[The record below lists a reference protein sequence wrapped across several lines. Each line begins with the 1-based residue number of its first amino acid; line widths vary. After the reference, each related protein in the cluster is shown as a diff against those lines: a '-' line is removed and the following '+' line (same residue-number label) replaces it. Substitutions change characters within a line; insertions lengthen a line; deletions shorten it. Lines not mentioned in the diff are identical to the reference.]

1 MKSGKQLRNAHYII
15 TEVITLM
22 RKIRSALALTLILL
36 FSVPAFAGTIK
47 LSSTIGPVDAGIV
60 PLLAETYKAK
70 TGTDFVIEKA
80 GTGATLNKAKTG
92 NFDMVVVHAR
102 ALEDQ
107 FIKEGF
113 GQNRQDIMYNDFV
126 ILGPKEDPAGIKGM
140 KSAAEAFK
148 TIAAKGAPFIS
159 RGDMSGTHVS
169 EMNVWKAAGI
179 KPDGDKDEW
188 YTVFSLGNLGNGATT
203 DFTDKRNAYTIMD
216 RATYL
221 TKKKGLRIVPLVEG
235 DPILL
240 NLIAAIEVSP
250 KRFSNVNNTDVVKFV
265 NWLCDDEAQ
274 MIIKDFKVKE
284 FGEPLFFPTSDQ
296 WNKKHP
302 K

>member
-1 MKSGKQLRNAHYII
+1 
-15 TEVITLM
+15 M
-22 RKIRSALALTLILL
+22 RKIRSALALILILL
-36 FSVPAFAGTIK
+36 FSVPGFAGTIK
-47 LSSTIGPVDAGIV
+47 LSSTIGPVDAGII
-60 PLLAETYKAK
+60 PLLAETYKAE

-107 FIKEGF
+107 FIKDGF
-113 GQNRQDIMYNDFV
+113 GQNRKDVMYNDFV

-140 KSAAEAFK
+140 KSAVEAFK

-179 KPDGDKDEW
+179 APDGEKDEW
-188 YTVFSLGNLGNGATT
+188 YTVFSLGKLGNGTTT
-203 DFTDKRNAYTIMD
+203 DFTNKRNAYTIMD

-250 KRFSNVNNTDVVKFV
+250 KRFPNVNNADVVKFV
-265 NWLCDDEAQ
+265 NWLCEDEAQ
-274 MIIKDFKVKE
+274 MIIKDFKVKQY
-284 FGEPLFFPTSDQ
+284 GEPLFFPNSDQ

>member
-1 MKSGKQLRNAHYII
+1 
-15 TEVITLM
+15 M
-22 RKIRSALALTLILL
+22 RKIRSALALILILL
-36 FSVPAFAGTIK
+36 FSVPGFAGTIK
-47 LSSTIGPVDAGIV
+47 LSSTIGPVDAGII
-60 PLLAETYKAK
+60 PLLAETYKAE

-107 FIKEGF
+107 FIKDGF
-113 GQNRQDIMYNDFV
+113 GQNRKDVMYNDFV

-179 KPDGDKDEW
+179 APDGEMDEW
-188 YTVFSLGNLGNGATT
+188 YTVFSLGKLGNGVTT
-203 DFTDKRNAYTIMD
+203 DFTNKRNAYTIMD

-250 KRFSNVNNTDVVKFV
+250 KR
-265 NWLCDDEAQ
+265 
-274 MIIKDFKVKE
+274 
-284 FGEPLFFPTSDQ
+284 
-296 WNKKHP
+296 
-302 K
+302 

>member
-1 MKSGKQLRNAHYII
+1 
-15 TEVITLM
+15 M
-22 RKIRSALALTLILL
+22 RKIRSALALILILL
-36 FSVPAFAGTIK
+36 FSVPGFAGTIK
-47 LSSTIGPVDAGIV
+47 LSSTIGPVDAGII
-60 PLLAETYKAK
+60 PLLAETYKAE

-107 FIKEGF
+107 FIKDGF
-113 GQNRQDIMYNDFV
+113 GQNRKDIMYNDFV

-148 TIAAKGAPFIS
+148 TIAAKGVPFIS

-179 KPDGDKDEW
+179 TPDGEKDEW
-188 YTVFSLGNLGNGATT
+188 YTVFSLGKLGNGATT

-221 TKKKGLRIVPLVEG
+221 TKKKGLKIVPLVEG

-250 KRFSNVNNTDVVKFV
+250 KRFPNVNNADVVKFV
-265 NWLCDDEAQ
+265 NWLCEDKAQ
-274 MIIKDFKVKE
+274 MIIKDFKVKQY
-284 FGEPLFFPTSDQ
+284 GEPLFFPNSDQ

>member
-1 MKSGKQLRNAHYII
+1 
-15 TEVITLM
+15 M
-22 RKIRSALALTLILL
+22 RKIRSALALTLLLL
-36 FSVPAFAGTIK
+36 FSIPAFGGTIK
-47 LSSTIGPVDAGIV
+47 LSSTIGPVDAGII

-140 KSAAEAFK
+140 KSAAEAFR

-169 EMNVWKAAGI
+169 EMNVWEAAGM

-188 YTVFSLGNLGNGATT
+188 YTVFSLGKLGNGVTT
-203 DFTDKRNAYTIMD
+203 DFTNKRNAYTIMD

-221 TKKKGLRIVPLVEG
+221 TKKKGLKIVPLVEG

-250 KRFSNVNNTDVVKFV
+250 KRFPKVNNADVVKFV
-265 NWLCDDEAQ
+265 NWMCDDEAQ

-284 FGEPLFFPTSDQ
+284 FGEPLFFPNSDQ
-296 WNKKHP
+296 WNKKNP

>member
-1 MKSGKQLRNAHYII
+1 
-15 TEVITLM
+15 
-22 RKIRSALALTLILL
+22 
-36 FSVPAFAGTIK
+36 
-47 LSSTIGPVDAGIV
+47 
-60 PLLAETYKAK
+60 
-70 TGTDFVIEKA
+70 
-80 GTGATLNKAKTG
+80 
-92 NFDMVVVHAR
+92 MVVVHAK
-102 ALEDQ
+102 ALEEQ
-107 FIKEGF
+107 FIMEGF
-113 GQNRQDIMYNDFV
+113 GQNRKDIMYNDFV

-140 KSAAEAFK
+140 KSAAEAFR
-148 TIAAKGAPFIS
+148 TIAAKGASFIS
-159 RGDMSGTHVS
+159 RGDMSGTNVS

-179 KPDGDKDEW
+179 APDGEKDEW
-188 YTVFSLGNLGNGATT
+188 YTVFSLGKLGNGATT

-250 KRFSNVNNTDVVKFV
+250 KRFPNVNNADVVKFV
-265 NWLCDDEAQ
+265 NWLCEDEAQ
-274 MIIKDFKVKE
+274 MIIKDFKVKQY
-284 FGEPLFFPTSDQ
+284 GEPLFFPNSDQ

>member
-1 MKSGKQLRNAHYII
+1 
-15 TEVITLM
+15 M
-22 RKIRSALALTLILL
+22 RKIRSALALILILL
-36 FSVPAFAGTIK
+36 FSVPGFAGTIK
-47 LSSTIGPVDAGIV
+47 LSSTIGPVDAGII
-60 PLLAETYKAK
+60 PLLAETYKAE

-107 FIKEGF
+107 FIKDGF
-113 GQNRQDIMYNDFV
+113 GQNRKDVMYNDFV

-179 KPDGDKDEW
+179 APDGEKDEW
-188 YTVFSLGNLGNGATT
+188 YTVFSLGKLGNGATT
-203 DFTDKRNAYTIMD
+203 DFTNKRNAYTIMD

-221 TKKKGLRIVPLVEG
+221 TKKKGLKIVPLVEG

-250 KRFSNVNNTDVVKFV
+250 KRFPNVNNADVVKFV
-265 NWLCDDEAQ
+265 NWLCEDKAQ
-274 MIIKDFKVKE
+274 MIIKDFKVKQY
-284 FGEPLFFPTSDQ
+284 GEPLFFPNSDQ

>member
-1 MKSGKQLRNAHYII
+1 
-15 TEVITLM
+15 M

-36 FSVPAFAGTIK
+36 FSIPAFAGTIK
-47 LSSTIGPVDAGIV
+47 LSSTIGPVDAGII

-92 NFDMVVVHAR
+92 DFDMVVVHAR

-107 FIKEGF
+107 FIKDGF
-113 GQNRQDIMYNDFV
+113 GQNRKDIMYNDFV

-148 TIAAKGAPFIS
+148 TIAAKGVPFIS

-179 KPDGDKDEW
+179 TPDGEKDEW
-188 YTVFSLGNLGNGATT
+188 YTVFSLGKLGNGATT

-221 TKKKGLRIVPLVEG
+221 TKKKGLKIVPLVEG

-250 KRFSNVNNTDVVKFV
+250 KRFPNVNNADVVKFV
-265 NWLCDDEAQ
+265 DWLCDDDAQ
-274 MIIKDFKVKE
+274 MIIKDFKVKQY
-284 FGEPLFFPTSDQ
+284 GEPLFFPNSDQ

>member
-1 MKSGKQLRNAHYII
+1 
-15 TEVITLM
+15 M
-22 RKIRSALALTLILL
+22 RKVRSALALTLILL
-36 FSVPAFAGTIK
+36 FSIPAFAGTIK
-47 LSSTIGPVDAGIV
+47 LSSTIGPVDAGII

-92 NFDMVVVHAR
+92 DFDMVVVHAR

-107 FIKEGF
+107 FIKDGF
-113 GQNRQDIMYNDFV
+113 GQNRKDIMYNDFV

-148 TIAAKGAPFIS
+148 TIAAKGVPFIS

-179 KPDGDKDEW
+179 TPDGEKDEW
-188 YTVFSLGNLGNGATT
+188 YTVFSLGKLGNGATT

-221 TKKKGLRIVPLVEG
+221 TKKKGLKIVPLVEG

-250 KRFSNVNNTDVVKFV
+250 KRFPNVNNADVVKFV
-265 NWLCDDEAQ
+265 NWLCEDEAQ
-274 MIIKDFKVKE
+274 MIIKDFKVKQY
-284 FGEPLFFPTSDQ
+284 GEPLFFPNSDQ

>member
-1 MKSGKQLRNAHYII
+1 
-15 TEVITLM
+15 M
-22 RKIRSALALTLILL
+22 RKVRSALALTLILL
-36 FSVPAFAGTIK
+36 FSIPAFAGTIK
-47 LSSTIGPVDAGIV
+47 LSSTIGPVDAGII

-92 NFDMVVVHAR
+92 DFDMVVVHAR

-107 FIKEGF
+107 FIKDGF
-113 GQNRQDIMYNDFV
+113 GQNRKDIMYNDFV

-148 TIAAKGAPFIS
+148 TIAAKGVPFIS

-179 KPDGDKDEW
+179 TPDGEKDEW
-188 YTVFSLGNLGNGATT
+188 YTVFSLGKLGNGATT
-203 DFTDKRNAYTIMD
+203 DFTNKRNAYTIMD

-221 TKKKGLRIVPLVEG
+221 TKKKGLKIVPLVEG

-250 KRFSNVNNTDVVKFV
+250 RRFPNVNNADVVKFV
-265 NWLCDDEAQ
+265 DWLCDDEAQ
-274 MIIKDFKVKE
+274 MIIKDFKVKQY
-284 FGEPLFFPTSDQ
+284 GEPLFFPNSDQ

>member
-1 MKSGKQLRNAHYII
+1 
-15 TEVITLM
+15 M
-22 RKIRSALALTLILL
+22 RKVRSALALTLILL
-36 FSVPAFAGTIK
+36 FSIPAFAGTIK
-47 LSSTIGPVDAGIV
+47 LSSTIGPVDAGII

-92 NFDMVVVHAR
+92 DFDMVVVHAR

-107 FIKEGF
+107 FIKDGF
-113 GQNRQDIMYNDFV
+113 GQNRKDIMYNDFV

-148 TIAAKGAPFIS
+148 TIAAKGVPFIS

-179 KPDGDKDEW
+179 TPDGEKDEW
-188 YTVFSLGNLGNGATT
+188 YTVFSLGKLGNGATT

-221 TKKKGLRIVPLVEG
+221 TKKKGLKIVPLVEG

-250 KRFSNVNNTDVVKFV
+250 KRFPNVNNTDVVKFV
-265 NWLCDDEAQ
+265 DWLCDDDAQ
-274 MIIKDFKVKE
+274 MIIKDFKVKQY
-284 FGEPLFFPTSDQ
+284 GEPLFFPNSDQ

>member
-1 MKSGKQLRNAHYII
+1 
-15 TEVITLM
+15 M
-22 RKIRSALALTLILL
+22 RKIRSTLVLTLILL

-47 LSSTIGPVDAGIV
+47 LSSTIGPVDAGII
-60 PLLAETYKAK
+60 PLLAETYKAE
-70 TGTDFVIEKA
+70 TGTDFVIE
-80 GTGATLNKAKTG
+80 TGATLNKAKTG

-107 FIKEGF
+107 FIKDGF
-113 GQNRQDIMYNDFV
+113 GQNRKDIMYNDFV
-126 ILGPKEDPAGIKGM
+126 ILGPKDDPAGIKGM
-140 KSAAEAFK
+140 KSAAEAFR
-148 TIAAKGAPFIS
+148 TIATKGTPFIS

-169 EMNVWKAAGI
+169 EMNVWKVAGI
-179 KPDGDKDEW
+179 APDGEKDEW
-188 YTVFSLGNLGNGATT
+188 YTVFSLGKLGNGATT
-203 DFTDKRNAYTIMD
+203 DFTNKRNAYTIMD

-221 TKKKGLRIVPLVEG
+221 TKKKGLKIVPLVEG

-250 KRFSNVNNTDVVKFV
+250 KRFPNVNNADVVKFV
-265 NWLCDDEAQ
+265 NWLCEDEAQ
-274 MIIKDFKVKE
+274 MIIKDFKVKQY
-284 FGEPLFFPTSDQ
+284 GEPLFFPNSDQ

>member
-1 MKSGKQLRNAHYII
+1 
-15 TEVITLM
+15 M
-22 RKIRSALALTLILL
+22 RKIRSALALILILL
-36 FSVPAFAGTIK
+36 FSVPGFAGTIK
-47 LSSTIGPVDAGIV
+47 LSSTIGPVDAGII
-60 PLLAETYKAK
+60 PLLAETYKAE

-107 FIKEGF
+107 FIKDGF
-113 GQNRQDIMYNDFV
+113 GQNRKDVMYNDFV

-179 KPDGDKDEW
+179 APDGEKDEW
-188 YTVFSLGNLGNGATT
+188 YTVFSLGKLGNGATT
-203 DFTDKRNAYTIMD
+203 DFTNKRNAYTIMD

-221 TKKKGLRIVPLVEG
+221 TKKKGLKIVPLVEG

-250 KRFSNVNNTDVVKFV
+250 KRFPNVNNADVVKFV
-265 NWLCDDEAQ
+265 NWLCEDRAQ
-274 MIIKDFKVKE
+274 MIIKDFKVE
-284 FGEPLFFPTSDQ
+284 QYGEPLFFPNSDQ

>member
-1 MKSGKQLRNAHYII
+1 
-15 TEVITLM
+15 M
-22 RKIRSALALTLILL
+22 RKIRSALALILILL
-36 FSVPAFAGTIK
+36 FSVPGFAGTIK
-47 LSSTIGPVDAGIV
+47 LSSTIGPVDAGII
-60 PLLAETYKAK
+60 PLLAETYKAE

-107 FIKEGF
+107 FIKDGF
-113 GQNRQDIMYNDFV
+113 GQNRKDVMYNDFV

-179 KPDGDKDEW
+179 APDGEMDEW
-188 YTVFSLGNLGNGATT
+188 YTVFSLGKLGNGATT
-203 DFTDKRNAYTIMD
+203 DFTNKRNAYTIMD

-250 KRFSNVNNTDVVKFV
+250 KRFPNVNNADVVKFV
-265 NWLCDDEAQ
+265 NWLCEDEAQ
-274 MIIKDFKVKE
+274 MIIKDFKVKQY
-284 FGEPLFFPTSDQ
+284 GEPLFFPNSDQ

>member
-1 MKSGKQLRNAHYII
+1 
-15 TEVITLM
+15 M
-22 RKIRSALALTLILL
+22 RKIRSALALILILL
-36 FSVPAFAGTIK
+36 FSVPGFAGTIK
-47 LSSTIGPVDAGIV
+47 LSSTIGPVDAGII
-60 PLLAETYKAK
+60 PLLAETYKAE

-107 FIKEGF
+107 FIKDGF
-113 GQNRQDIMYNDFV
+113 GQNRKDVMYNDFV

-179 KPDGDKDEW
+179 TPDGEKDEW
-188 YTVFSLGNLGNGATT
+188 YTVFSLGKLGNGATT

-221 TKKKGLRIVPLVEG
+221 TKKKGLKIVPLVEG

-250 KRFSNVNNTDVVKFV
+250 KRFPNVNNADVVKFV
-265 NWLCDDEAQ
+265 DWLCDDDAQ
-274 MIIKDFKVKE
+274 MIIKDFKVKQY
-284 FGEPLFFPTSDQ
+284 GEPLFFPNSDQ

>member
-1 MKSGKQLRNAHYII
+1 
-15 TEVITLM
+15 M
-22 RKIRSALALTLILL
+22 RKIRSALALILILL
-36 FSVPAFAGTIK
+36 FSVPGFAGTIK
-47 LSSTIGPVDAGIV
+47 LSSTIGPVDAGII
-60 PLLAETYKAK
+60 PLLAETYKAE

-107 FIKEGF
+107 FIKDGF
-113 GQNRQDIMYNDFV
+113 GQNRKDVMYNDFV

-179 KPDGDKDEW
+179 TPDGEKDEW
-188 YTVFSLGNLGNGATT
+188 YTVFSLGKLGNGATT

-221 TKKKGLRIVPLVEG
+221 TKKKGLKIVPLVEG

-250 KRFSNVNNTDVVKFV
+250 KRFPNVNNADVVKFV
-265 NWLCDDEAQ
+265 DWLCDDDAQ
-274 MIIKDFKVKE
+274 MIIKDFKVE
-284 FGEPLFFPTSDQ
+284 QYGEPLFFPNSDQ

>member
-1 MKSGKQLRNAHYII
+1 
-15 TEVITLM
+15 M
-22 RKIRSALALTLILL
+22 RKVRSALALTLILL
-36 FSVPAFAGTIK
+36 FSIPAFAGTIK
-47 LSSTIGPVDAGIV
+47 LSSTIGPVDAGII

-92 NFDMVVVHAR
+92 DFDMVVVHAR

-107 FIKEGF
+107 FIKDGF
-113 GQNRQDIMYNDFV
+113 GQNRKDIMYNDFV

-148 TIAAKGAPFIS
+148 TIAAKGVPFIS

-179 KPDGDKDEW
+179 TPDGEKDEW
-188 YTVFSLGNLGNGATT
+188 YTVFSLGKLGNGATT

-221 TKKKGLRIVPLVEG
+221 TKKKGLKIVPLVEG

-250 KRFSNVNNTDVVKFV
+250 KRFPNVNNADVVKFV
-265 NWLCDDEAQ
+265 DWLCDDDAQ
-274 MIIKDFKVKE
+274 MIIKDFKVKQY
-284 FGEPLFFPTSDQ
+284 GEPLFFPNSDQ

-302 K
+302 N

>member
-1 MKSGKQLRNAHYII
+1 
-15 TEVITLM
+15 M
-22 RKIRSALALTLILL
+22 RKIRSALALILILL
-36 FSVPAFAGTIK
+36 FSVPGFAGTIK
-47 LSSTIGPVDAGIV
+47 LSSTIGPVDAGII
-60 PLLAETYKAK
+60 PLLAETYKAE

-107 FIKEGF
+107 FIKDGF
-113 GQNRQDIMYNDFV
+113 GQNRKDIMYNDFV

-148 TIAAKGAPFIS
+148 TIAAKGASFIS

-179 KPDGDKDEW
+179 APDGEKDEW
-188 YTVFSLGNLGNGATT
+188 YTVFSLGKLGNGATT
-203 DFTDKRNAYTIMD
+203 DFTNKRNAYTIMD

-221 TKKKGLRIVPLVEG
+221 TKKKGLKIVPLVEG

-250 KRFSNVNNTDVVKFV
+250 KRFPNVNNADVVKFV
-265 NWLCDDEAQ
+265 NWLCEDKAQ
-274 MIIKDFKVKE
+274 MIIKDFKVE
-284 FGEPLFFPTSDQ
+284 QYGEPLFFPNSDQ

>member
-1 MKSGKQLRNAHYII
+1 
-15 TEVITLM
+15 M
-22 RKIRSALALTLILL
+22 RKIRSALALILILL
-36 FSVPAFAGTIK
+36 FSVPGFAGTIK
-47 LSSTIGPVDAGIV
+47 LSSTIGPVDAGII
-60 PLLAETYKAK
+60 PLLAETYKTE

-107 FIKEGF
+107 FIKDGF
-113 GQNRQDIMYNDFV
+113 GQNRKDVMYNDFV

-140 KSAAEAFK
+140 KSAVEAFK

-179 KPDGDKDEW
+179 APDGEMDEW
-188 YTVFSLGNLGNGATT
+188 YTVFSLGKLGNGATT
-203 DFTDKRNAYTIMD
+203 DFTNKRNAYTIMD

-250 KRFSNVNNTDVVKFV
+250 KRFPNVNNADVVKFV
-265 NWLCDDEAQ
+265 NWLCEDEAQ
-274 MIIKDFKVKE
+274 MIIKDFKVKQY
-284 FGEPLFFPTSDQ
+284 GEPLFFPNSDQ

>member
-1 MKSGKQLRNAHYII
+1 
-15 TEVITLM
+15 M
-22 RKIRSALALTLILL
+22 RKVRSALALTLILL
-36 FSVPAFAGTIK
+36 FSIPAFAGTIK
-47 LSSTIGPVDAGIV
+47 LSSTIGPVDAGII

-92 NFDMVVVHAR
+92 DFDMVVVHAR

-107 FIKEGF
+107 FIKDGF
-113 GQNRQDIMYNDFV
+113 GQNRKDIMYNDFV

-148 TIAAKGAPFIS
+148 TIAAKGVPFIS

-179 KPDGDKDEW
+179 TPDGEKDEW
-188 YTVFSLGNLGNGATT
+188 YTVFSLGKLGNGATT

-221 TKKKGLRIVPLVEG
+221 TKKKGLKIVPLVEG

-250 KRFSNVNNTDVVKFV
+250 KRFPNVNNADVVKFV
-265 NWLCDDEAQ
+265 DWLCDDDAQ
-274 MIIKDFKVKE
+274 MIIKDFKVE
-284 FGEPLFFPTSDQ
+284 QYGEPLFFPNSDQ

>member
-1 MKSGKQLRNAHYII
+1 
-15 TEVITLM
+15 M
-22 RKIRSALALTLILL
+22 RKVRSALALTLILL
-36 FSVPAFAGTIK
+36 FSIPAFAGTIK
-47 LSSTIGPVDAGIV
+47 LSSTIGPVDAGII

-92 NFDMVVVHAR
+92 DFDMVVVHAR

-107 FIKEGF
+107 FIKDGF
-113 GQNRQDIMYNDFV
+113 GQNRKDIMYNDFV

-148 TIAAKGAPFIS
+148 TIAAKGVPFIS

-179 KPDGDKDEW
+179 TPDGEKDEW
-188 YTVFSLGNLGNGATT
+188 YTVFSLGKLGNGATT

-221 TKKKGLRIVPLVEG
+221 TKNKGLKIVPLVEG

-250 KRFSNVNNTDVVKFV
+250 KRFPNVNNADVVKFV
-265 NWLCDDEAQ
+265 DWLCDDDAQ
-274 MIIKDFKVKE
+274 MIIKDFKVKQY
-284 FGEPLFFPTSDQ
+284 GEPLFFPNSDQ

>member
-1 MKSGKQLRNAHYII
+1 
-15 TEVITLM
+15 M
-22 RKIRSALALTLILL
+22 RKIRSALALILILL
-36 FSVPAFAGTIK
+36 FSVPGFAGTIK
-47 LSSTIGPVDAGIV
+47 LSSTIGPVDAGII
-60 PLLAETYKAK
+60 PLLAETYKAE

-107 FIKEGF
+107 FIKDGF
-113 GQNRQDIMYNDFV
+113 GQNRKDVMYNDFV

-179 KPDGDKDEW
+179 APDGEKDEW
-188 YTVFSLGNLGNGATT
+188 YTVFSLGKLGNGATT
-203 DFTDKRNAYTIMD
+203 DFTNKRNAYTIMD

-250 KRFSNVNNTDVVKFV
+250 KRFPNVNNADVVKFV
-265 NWLCDDEAQ
+265 NWLCEDKAQ
-274 MIIKDFKVKE
+274 MIIKDFKVE
-284 FGEPLFFPTSDQ
+284 QYGEPLFFPNSDQ